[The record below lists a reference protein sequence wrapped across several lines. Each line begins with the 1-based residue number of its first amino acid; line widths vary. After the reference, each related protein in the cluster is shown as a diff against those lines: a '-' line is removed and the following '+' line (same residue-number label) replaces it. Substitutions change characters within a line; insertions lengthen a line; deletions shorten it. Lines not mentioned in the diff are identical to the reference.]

1 MGEEPLKNTLWGVNL
16 SWKKESQWLTN
27 LIDKIPLIDV
37 TEPSQISFTGEF
49 AQLIA
54 GQNKKIQGS
63 ASYIDDF
70 ENTKNGISVMQPTNW
85 MISSVPSDFEE
96 SKLVNDVRG
105 GYNRALLSWYTVDP
119 LFTRQSS
126 SLTPAHI
133 KSDLNQ
139 LSNHYVREVYE
150 RELYPNKT
158 QTSYNSAAS
167 LPVMNLA
174 FYPTERGSLQPG
186 SELGLQRKTHQP
198 QNPLGRHDA

>member
-1 MGEEPLKNTLWGVNL
+1 ME
-16 SWKKESQWLTN
+16 ESQWLTN

-105 GYNRALLSWYTVDP
+105 G
-119 LFTRQSS
+119 
-126 SLTPAHI
+126 
-133 KSDLNQ
+133 
-139 LSNHYVREVYE
+139 
-150 RELYPNKT
+150 
-158 QTSYNSAAS
+158 
-167 LPVMNLA
+167 
-174 FYPTERGSLQPG
+174 
-186 SELGLQRKTHQP
+186 
-198 QNPLGRHDA
+198 